1 MKQWIRWSGLAGFIV
16 ILAILVLGWMF
27 AAAPL
32 IKYSIETFGSQAA
45 GAKVDVGDVSL
56 NFSPLGI
63 EISQVQVAN
72 ADAPMENL
80 VAFNSALADLELMP
94 LLLGK
99 GIINNLSLTGVEFST
114 ARSSSGLLD
123 DSSVNDQEALDQEET
138 SRSEGLVDRS
148 LDSMQQSLPTAD
160 ELLAREPLLTEQ
172 RGAAFQQQFKQSQ
185 QAINKSMAAIPNDQ
199 ALAHYE
205 DEFNRIV
212 NGRFAS
218 LDDFNQRKKEFD
230 ALKKRIKDDKKAI
243 QTAASI
249 VAEAKTELQQQ
260 WPKLQAAPGE
270 DFSNLKS
277 KYQLD
282 SAGVGNLSRLLFG
295 EQAGEWSQQA
305 LYWYEKVKP
314 FLVSDDNED
323 EMGET
328 EKHRKTGRYVHF
340 ASERPLPDFLIV
352 KTQLSIASVFG
363 DIAIQIDDITHQQ
376 SVINR
381 PTVVTAVGEAL
392 EGMDSLKFNAILDH
406 RLKPSLDRFDLTM
419 NNIAVEDYSLGA
431 MGLKLNRSR
440 VNVVASA
447 ELSDGN
453 INAQGNSV
461 FNGST
466 FSSKDKTLMAKEMVV
481 ALSKVKSFNINAGA
495 TGKLTQVHLSFESDL
510 ETQLSS
516 AFSQRLKEKQNEL
529 EKKLKEKLND
539 KLLAYAGDYQQQL
552 KSLDLANGSFSEK
565 QEKLQQLAN
574 SELSSFKEQQQQ
586 DAQRKLDKE
595 QAAANQRI
603 AEERRK
609 AKDEADKKQKELE
622 KKAKDKLKSLF

>member
-16 ILAILVLGWMF
+16 IVAILVVGWMF

-32 IKYSIETFGSQAA
+32 IKYSIEKFGSQAA
-45 GAKVDVGDVSL
+45 GAKVDVGGVSL
-56 NFSPLGI
+56 NFNPLGI
-63 EISQVQVAN
+63 EVSKVQVAN
-72 ADAPMENL
+72 VDAPMENL
-80 VAFNSALADLELMP
+80 VEFESALADLELLP

-114 ARSSSGLLD
+114 TRLYSGLLD
-123 DSSVNDQEALDQEET
+123 ESPESEREAVDQEGASQG
-138 SRSEGLVDRS
+138 EGFVDDS
-148 LDSMQQSLPTAD
+148 LDSMQQSIPTAD

-172 RGAAFQQQFKQSQ
+172 RGTAFQQQFKQSQ

-212 NGRFAS
+212 NGRFTS
-218 LDDFNQRKKEFD
+218 LADFNQRKKEFD

-243 QTAASI
+243 QAAASI

-282 SAGVGNLSRLLFG
+282 GAGVGNLSRLLFG
-295 EQAGEWSQQA
+295 EQAGVWSQQA

-314 FLVSDDNED
+314 FLVSED
-323 EMGET
+323 SEKKISET
-328 EKHRKTGRYVHF
+328 EESRKSGRYVHF

-352 KTQLSIASVFG
+352 KTQLSVASSFG
-363 DIAIQIDDITHQQ
+363 DIAIQINDITHQQ

-381 PTVVTAVGEAL
+381 PTVVSAKGEKL
-392 EGMDSLKFNAILDH
+392 QGMDSLNFNATLDH
-406 RLKPSLDRFDLTM
+406 RVKPSLDRFDINM
-419 NNIAVEDYSLGA
+419 NNIAITDYTLGA
-431 MGLKLNRSR
+431 MGLKLNHSL

-447 ELSDGN
+447 ELSDGT
-453 INAQGNSV
+453 INAQGSGV
-461 FNGST
+461 FTESK
-466 FSSKDKTLMAKEMVV
+466 FSSKDKTVMAKETV
-481 ALSKVKSFNINAGA
+481 AALGKVNNFNINAGA
-495 TGKLTQVHLSFESDL
+495 TGKLEKADLSFDSDL
-510 ETQLSS
+510 EDQLSS

-529 EKKLKEKLND
+529 EEKLKDKLND
-539 KLLAYAGDYQQQL
+539 KLLSYAGDYQQQL
-552 KSLDLANGSFSEK
+552 KSLDLANGSFSAK
-565 QEKLQQLAN
+565 QEKLQQLAS

-595 QAAANQRI
+595 QEAADQRI

-609 AKDEADKKQKELE
+609 AKAKADKKQKEME
-622 KKAKDKLKSLF
+622 KKAKDKLKNLF